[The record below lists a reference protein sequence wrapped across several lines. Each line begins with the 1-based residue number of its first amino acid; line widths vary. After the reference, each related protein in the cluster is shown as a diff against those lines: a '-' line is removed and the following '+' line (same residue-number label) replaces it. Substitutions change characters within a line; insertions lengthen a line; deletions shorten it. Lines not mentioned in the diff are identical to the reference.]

1 MMFDP
6 VLIQVAVN
14 SALDVVW
21 PVLHPDVLDALS
33 YV

>member
-1 MMFDP
+1 MFDTA
-6 VLIQVAVN
+6 LIQVA
-14 SALDVVW
+14 SYAFLDVVW